1 MQENPSCWAQAQRWK
16 GRRCSKQQ
24 SRNSPAA
31 HGEDHGGAG
40 CSPAA
45 HRGPQWSRSSRC
57 SVWKTPWVLQL
68 LSLLPGLQLTV
79 VKHQTS
85 VSTHHNKFWLYFF
98 PDYRIHFF
106 HILFSFSLV
115 ERIRNTGILCSHR
128 HFYRNKCLYNFCIH
142 KLIIG
147 TQAHFQTAELSS
159 SSSMLLLS
167 TKNDHAVYKKISILT
182 KPSF

>member
-1 MQENPSCWAQAQRWK
+1 MSLSRFHPKCSHLNARESIVLSPGSEMEREENS
-16 GRRCSKQQ
+16 CSKQQ

-40 CSPAA
+40 CFPAA
-45 HRGPQWSRSSRC
+45 HRGPQWSRSSHC

-68 LSLLPGLQLTV
+68 LSLLPGLQLRA

-98 PDYRIHFF
+98 PDCRIQFF
-106 HILFSFSLV
+106 HILLSFSLV
-115 ERIRNTGILCSHR
+115 EKIRNTGILCSRR

-142 KLIIG
+142 KLIIS
-147 TQAHFQTAELSS
+147 TQVHFR
-159 SSSMLLLS
+159 LLS
-167 TKNDHAVYKKISILT
+167 FLALAVCRS
-182 KPSF
+182 